1 MSVVRQCVTVGGV
14 EVVEPATAEEID
26 YVFDH
31 MHPEE
36 FSEGEDLSTTKESH
50 RRSVLDA
57 RRSMTVKHNGA
68 ILAVACLT
76 DVDGGDER
84 YRVLAMSR
92 TAHALEKGH
101 RFTWLRAYG
110 PLADWLRESDARF
123 SDNGRLVALSPTN
136 LPRALDVYRY
146 AGARVRKT
154 INPEGHRSYWVIDL
168 EKEV

>member
-1 MSVVRQCVTVGGV
+1 MSAERLRVAIGGV
-14 EVVEPATAEEID
+14 EVVEPATVDEID

-31 MHPEE
+31 MRPEE
-36 FSEGEDLSTTKESH
+36 FSEGEDLATTKESH

-57 RRSMTVKHNGA
+57 RRSMTVKHNGV

-92 TAHALEKGH
+92 TVHALEKGH

-110 PLADWLRESDARF
+110 PLSDWLRESDVQF
-123 SDNGRLVALSPTN
+123 SDHGRLVALSPTD

-146 AGARVRKT
+146 AGARVHKT
-154 INPEGHRSYWVIDL
+154 LNPEGHRSYWVIDL